1 MLEIVPAFKNELT
14 ELNNLDMLNVEY
26 CSLAL
31 VVWNMSFVCLQKF

>member
-1 MLEIVPAFKNELT
+1 MLEIVPAFKNELA

-31 VVWNMSFVCLQKF
+31 VVCLQKF